1 MALDIV
7 DIATIGKRK
16 IWVKISSISK
26 KGIKLVSVLWK
37 RLVPIF
43 LVVFPDET
51 TDVEE
56 SGTTFVPVFTLGP
69 LPQESEG

>member
-1 MALDIV
+1 MGQNFV
-7 DIATIGKRK
+7 DKQ
-16 IWVKISSISK
+16 

-37 RLVPIF
+37 RFVPVF
-43 LVVFPDET
+43 LVVFSDET

-56 SGTTFVPVFTLGP
+56 SSTTFVPVFTLGP